1 MTCIIYFKGKFN
13 MNKTYL
19 KAKNMSD
26 NKFLYYT
33 FELKNEDL
41 INLEEQFL
49 KIEQTITAILL

>member
-1 MTCIIYFKGKFN
+1 

-49 KIEQTITAILL
+49 KIEQTITALLL